1 MVDRLAVPSIRDS
14 KCGNRK
20 QNKRYAEDIIKWIED
35 GEKLL
40 AGRPEAFHPASLFR
54 ERPILPDQPLIVTR
68 FAGECFWFLKDIL
81 AHMRQQAKSIIDI
94 GFGAH
99 GNSGQDQKLAAE
111 VAAGLMAEHGL
122 PATYSSENSVYCT
135 VARLC
140 FEAITGRSSENGED
154 IRRACRVIA
163 QEHAADESTQLGLP
177 PSAMLSANYLILASL
192 AKELRKSGDI
202 GTEKAPKSSFLYRT
216 ETHKKSAFL
225 CWRKSGKSCQ

>member
-1 MVDRLAVPSIRDS
+1 MRSTEEIAAEIVREIRKENVRVDEARIHNMVDKLTSPSIRDF

-20 QNKRYAEDIIKWIED
+20 QNKKYAEDIIKWIED

-54 ERPILPDQPLIVTR
+54 ERPILPDQPLIVTG
-68 FAGECFWFLKDIL
+68 FAGELARFLKDIL

-94 GFGAH
+94 RFGAH

-111 VAAGLMAEHGL
+111 VAAIFMAEHGL
-122 PATYSSENSVYCT
+122 PATYSSENSVYCK

-154 IRRACRVIA
+154 IRRACTVIA
-163 QEHAADESTQLGLP
+163 QQHPEEAT
-177 PSAMLSANYLILASL
+177 LSANYHILASMAKV

-202 GTEKAPKSSFLYRT
+202 GTEKAS
-216 ETHKKSAFL
+216 EE
-225 CWRKSGKSCQ
+225 

>member
-1 MVDRLAVPSIRDS
+1 MRSTEEIAAEIVGEIRKENVAVDEARIHNMVDMLTVPSIRDS

-20 QNKRYAEDIIKWIED
+20 QNERYAEDIIKWIDD

-40 AGRPEAFHPASLFR
+40 AGRPEAFHPDSLFR
-54 ERPILPDQPLIVTR
+54 EGRILPDQPLIVTR
-68 FAGECFWFLKDIL
+68 FAGERARLLKDIL
-81 AHMRQQAKSIIDI
+81 ADLRQQAKSIIDI

-111 VAAGLMAEHGL
+111 VAAGLMGEHGL
-122 PATYSSENSVYCT
+122 PATYSSENSVYCK

-163 QEHAADESTQLGLP
+163 QQHPAEE
-177 PSAMLSANYLILASL
+177 AMLSANYHILASM

-202 GTEKAPKSSFLYRT
+202 GTEKASEK
-216 ETHKKSAFL
+216 
-225 CWRKSGKSCQ
+225 